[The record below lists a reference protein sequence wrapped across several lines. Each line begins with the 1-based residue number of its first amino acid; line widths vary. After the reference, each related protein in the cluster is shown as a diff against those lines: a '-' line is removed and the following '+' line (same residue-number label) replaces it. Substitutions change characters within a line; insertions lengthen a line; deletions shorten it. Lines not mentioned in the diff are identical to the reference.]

1 MSRPF
6 PRDPSGAPG
15 RAAGALLYPLPSHWK
30 EGNPTAKGS
39 LQIPKHPSPP
49 VAPQMLWTSQHA
61 PSPPGKRLPKRWLTP
76 SSWAPWG
83 WLAAVMIAYAMALT
97 LALPRLGG
105 RHWLIALG
113 WPLLAELTDRHLR
126 HRGLQTAPFW
136 PPAAALV
143 GLGLLTLYRLH
154 PLLGLRQTL
163 WALIGLGFFHLTL
176 RSPALLAA
184 LRRQRR
190 WWMGLALFLTTLT
203 LVVGSSPAGAGP
215 RLWLGCCGIT
225 FQPSETLKLTLLIYL
240 AGHFADNKS
249 PTGTGAWTVSLAPI
263 FVAFLAVGL
272 PLAQRD
278 LGTALVL
285 ALLGVSLL
293 YLAKGWPWL
302 PVAALVALGVSGA
315 VGAAFLPLVRL
326 RLAAWWHPWA
336 DPLGYGY
343 QPIQAALALARGGL
357 LGRGPGLG
365 TPSRV
370 PLAHSDFIFVALVE
384 ELGMLGGLA
393 VLLWLVTLWA
403 SAMHTAARH
412 RDPFARI
419 LAAGL
424 GVYYGG
430 QSLIIL
436 GGNLRLLPVT
446 GLPLPFLAYG
456 GSALV
461 VSFLGLAL
469 LVRLETESPPHARPI
484 WPRPLRRL
492 AQGLGWGFFI
502 VAVALILATGQP

>member
-1 MSRPF
+1 MIWN
-6 PRDPSGAPG
+6 AE
-15 RAAGALLYPLPSHWK
+15 H
-30 EGNPTAKGS
+30 
-39 LQIPKHPSPP
+39 
-49 VAPQMLWTSQHA
+49 V
-61 PSPPGKRLPKRWLTP
+61 PSPPGKRLPKGRLTPLWIPWVWLTI
-76 SSWAPWG
+76 AM
-83 WLAAVMIAYAMALT
+83 VAYATALT

-105 RHWLIALG
+105 WPWLLALG
-113 WPLLAELTDRHLR
+113 WPVLTGLTDRHLR

-154 PLLGLRQTL
+154 PWLGLRQTL
-163 WALIGLGFFHLTL
+163 WALIGLVLFHLTL

-184 LRRQRR
+184 LRRQRH
-190 WWMGLALFLTTLT
+190 WWMGLALFLTALT
-203 LVVGSSPAGAGP
+203 LVVGASPAGAGP
-215 RLWLGCCGIT
+215 RLWLGCCGMT
-225 FQPSETLKLTLLIYL
+225 FQPSETLKLALPLYL
-240 AGHFADNKS
+240 AGHFADNE
-249 PTGTGAWTVSLAPI
+249 PPTGAWTASLAPL
-263 FVAFLAVGL
+263 FVALLAVGL
-272 PLAQRD
+272 PVAQHD

-285 ALLGVSLL
+285 ALLSVSLL

-302 PVAALVALGVSGA
+302 PVAALAALGASGA
-315 VGAAFLPLVRL
+315 AGAAFLPLVRL
-326 RLAAWWHPWA
+326 RLAAWWHPRA

-343 QPIQAALALARGGL
+343 QPIQAVQALARGGL

-365 TPSRV
+365 TPYRV
-370 PLAHSDFIFVALVE
+370 PLAHSDFIFVAVVE
-384 ELGMLGGLA
+384 ELGVLGGLA
-393 VLLWLVTLWA
+393 VLLLLVALWV
-403 SAMHTAARH
+403 SAVYTAARH
-412 RDPFARI
+412 RDPFARL

-430 QSLIIL
+430 QSLLIL

-456 GSALV
+456 GSALL

-484 WPRPLRRL
+484 WPRPLRLL

-502 VAVALILATGQP
+502 VAVALISVTGRP